1 MRIGV
6 FNTAFVGDLVL
17 LGRLIDALHR
27 DGHEVVLFSNPAGCA
42 LYKFDP
48 RIFKTVAVH
57 KGKGLRKIGMIRTI
71 AEQIRAEK
79 MDVLVLAHKSFTSGL
94 LALLSGHPKIV
105 TFADASFVSINT
117 ERRSVAHCRH
127 ESERYLELAR
137 GLVSEQSMAES
148 ELRIVGDVNLTQFS
162 HSFQDFF
169 DLKNGEFFVCAPGS
183 VWETKRYPAELLAPA
198 IARILDQ
205 RPGFRCVISGGPSDA
220 AAIEKVFAELR
231 KSGLFSKIEAR
242 VIDARGC
249 LPLPELIELI
259 RRASFVLTPDSA
271 PLHVG
276 SATRTRTF
284 AFFGPTPH
292 TTGLGPLA
300 PASEI
305 LDYRTVVGRALDCQP
320 CSKHGHRACPL
331 GHHSC
336 LADLPPD
343 AVASRVLES
352 LRTSN

>member
-1 MRIGV
+1 M
-6 FNTAFVGDLVL
+6 L

-48 RIFKTVAVH
+48 RISKTVAVQ
-57 KGKGLRKIGMIRTI
+57 KGKGLRKFAMLRTI
-71 AEQIRAEK
+71 AGQIRAEK
-79 MDVLVLAHKSFTSGL
+79 TDVFVLAHKSFTSGL
-94 LALLSGHPKIV
+94 LALLSGQRKII
-105 TFADASFVSINT
+105 TFSDSSFVAMHSD
-117 ERRSVAHCRH
+117 RRSVEHCRH
-127 ESERYLELAR
+127 ESERYLELAK
-137 GLVSEQSMAES
+137 GLVSERSMAES
-148 ELRIVGDVNLTQFS
+148 ELRIEGDASLTQFMR
-162 HSFQDFF
+162 SFPDFF
-169 DLKNGEFFVCAPGS
+169 DAKNGEFFVCAPGS
-183 VWETKRYPAELLAPA
+183 VWETKKYPPELLAPA

-205 RPGFRCVISGGPSDA
+205 RPGLRCVISGGPSDA
-220 AAIEKVFAELR
+220 LAIDKVFAELG
-231 KSGLFSKIEAR
+231 KSGLFSKIETR

-271 PLHVG
+271 PLHIG
-276 SATRTRTF
+276 SATKTRTL

-292 TTGLGPLA
+292 DTGLGPLA

-305 LDYRTVVGRALDCQP
+305 LDYRSVVGRTLDCQP

-343 AVASRVLES
+343 VVSSRVLES
-352 LRTSN
+352 LRTAK